1 MIRVINV
8 RTFEFEEFP
17 NESEVFGKYAIL
29 SHRWSGDE
37 VSFQK
42 MNDGG
47 FRKRLAG
54 RFERMLHSIHHGFKK
69 IKATCRLAREVYG
82 LQYVWIDSCC
92 INQDDIYE
100 KQASINSMFRWYQNA
115 SVCIVHLFN
124 HEDSHNFPT
133 RESLPPDN
141 WFKRGWTLQELL
153 APRKVHF
160 YSANWHLIGSKNDY
174 AAEIKDIT
182 GIPEAAITNK
192 CRLDSYS
199 VAQRMS
205 WAAERETTHGEDM
218 AYCLLG
224 IFDIVD
230 MQKLYGLGAVEAF
243 RLLLKKIIE
252 RTNDMSIFG
261 WSDFEYSQSAENYN
275 LLARSPK
282 AFARCGDFGNISK
295 EWHRT
300 KIEQGRLEITGTA
313 RLRFVNIPSSLDP
326 SKGDFPYWDASPTC
340 WTQSLAAGVD
350 SLPRYVLF
358 VSAVEGT
365 AVGIVLERETKGSF
379 KRDMKRPLV
388 RMDGVNAEF
397 VQFDKYSIP
406 IDNGTA
412 LPTSTGLN
420 FHRGFR
426 RHPQVRIKD
435 AWPSS
440 CWDHANCK
448 LFEPDYFS
456 QFCTLSIEVQLKP
469 EKSPV
474 SKHLALEVLCS
485 HRNSR
490 TWTCLLLDPEK
501 SPDAKKALDDLRVDQ
516 REKKWDEFVRK
527 AEEVASLTNSTW
539 TTWLGT
545 TYSIHI
551 SIQPNL
557 AGGYMAQIHV
567 DTVPS
572 VPIRY
577 SSELS
582 VRSEHSSRQS
592 MNLDPLQLSPPRRPI
607 SAREDAF
614 MLTAKVS

>member
-8 RTFEFEEFP
+8 RTFEFEEFF

-42 MNDGG
+42 MNEAGI
-47 FRKRLAG
+47 RKRLAG
-54 RFERMLHSIHHGFKK
+54 RFELMLHSVHHGFRK
-69 IKATCRLAREVYG
+69 IRATCRLAREVYG

-92 INQDDIYE
+92 INQEDAHE
-100 KQASINSMFRWYQNA
+100 KQASINSMFRWYKNA
-115 SVCIVHLFN
+115 SVCIVHLYN
-124 HEDSHNFPT
+124 HDDSHNFPT
-133 RESLPPDN
+133 RENLPRDN

-153 APRKVHF
+153 APKKVHF
-160 YSANWHLIGSKNDY
+160 YSANWYLIGSKNDY
-174 AAEIKDIT
+174 SAEIKDIT
-182 GIPEAAITNK
+182 GIPEEAITNK
-192 CRLDSYS
+192 CRLDKYS

-205 WAAERETTHGEDM
+205 WAAERETTQGEDV
-218 AYCLLG
+218 AYCLFG

-261 WSDFEYSQSAENYN
+261 WSDFEYSQSTEHYN

-282 AFARCGDFGNISK
+282 AFARCGDFENISK

-300 KIEQGRLEITGTA
+300 KIEQGRLEITGSA
-313 RLRFVNIPSSLDP
+313 RLRFVNMPSSLDP
-326 SKGDFPYWDASPTC
+326 LKGDLPYWDTSPTC
-340 WTQSLAAGVD
+340 WTQSSAAGVD

-358 VSAVEGT
+358 VSSTQSG

-379 KRDMKRPLV
+379 KRDMTRPLV

-397 VQFDKYSIP
+397 VQFDRYSIP
-406 IDNGTA
+406 VDNGTV
-412 LPTSTGLN
+412 LPKSDGLN

-426 RHPQVRIKD
+426 RHPQVTIKD
-435 AWPSS
+435 AWPSG

-448 LFEPDYFS
+448 LFEPDYYS

-469 EKSPV
+469 EDGSP
-474 SKHLALEVLCS
+474 SKQLALEVLCN

-501 SPDAKKALDDLRVDQ
+501 SPNAKKALDDLRVDQ
-516 REKKWDEFVRK
+516 REKKWSEFVRK
-527 AEEVASLTNSTW
+527 AEEVANLTNPTL
-539 TTWLGT
+539 TTWLET
-545 TYSIHI
+545 TYSIFI

-557 AGGYMAQIHV
+557 ANGHMAQIHV
-567 DTVPS
+567 DTIPS
-572 VPIRY
+572 MPTRSSSKLSVTSKY
-577 SSELS
+577 SSN
-582 VRSEHSSRQS
+582 QS
-592 MNLDPLQLSPPRRPI
+592 MNLDPQELPPSRPI